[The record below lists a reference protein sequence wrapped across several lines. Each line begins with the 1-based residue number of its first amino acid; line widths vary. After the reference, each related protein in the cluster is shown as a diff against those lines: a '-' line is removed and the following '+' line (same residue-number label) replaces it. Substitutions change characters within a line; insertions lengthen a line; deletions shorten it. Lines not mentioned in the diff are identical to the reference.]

1 MGVMIGFG
9 LGYLFGTRAGAE
21 AYEEMTDALKTII
34 SSGELKELAGSA
46 IAVLADVL
54 KNGTNALGEGSG
66 AKLRRIA

>member
-1 MGVMIGFG
+1 MIGFG

-21 AYEEMTDALKTII
+21 AYEEMTDALKTIV

-46 IAVLADVL
+46 IAMLADVL
-54 KNGTNALGEGSG
+54 RNGTNALGEGSG

>member
-1 MGVMIGFG
+1 
-9 LGYLFGTRAGAE
+9 
-21 AYEEMTDALKTII
+21 MTGALKSIL

-46 IAVLADVL
+46 VGILADVL